1 MVREEPGPIPTLPP
15 NSRVRSQPIR
25 MGEVSGK
32 RFGHRWDRS
41 GDQLTSTSNMGRV
54 DLGDY
59 GPRVLKRRH
68 PAPSGAGLW
77 PRANRRRQ
85 ALWTGGL
92 CILSLSL
99 AASPVAAQEVIGK
112 RFLSDTLVISE
123 PFVEDELSLPSI
135 LHIRRP
141 ATDSAPRTLVTNMA
155 AELKKR
161 LTPSLELSVA
171 GGLTHLDPDGKPT
184 LTGFDNLQLGLKYQ
198 YFISEAHELVLSAGV
213 VWEIG
218 GTGRTATGAES
229 FDVVNP
235 ALLFGKG
242 LGDLPDTLSVLKP
255 LAIEGVLGAVIPT
268 QASTRVSKGASGT
281 GGPAVDRHP
290 DLLQWG
296 LVVEY
301 SLPYLQTHVR
311 NLGLPAPLNRIFP
324 LVEFDLQ
331 TALDR
336 GVAGRTTGTANPG
349 LVWAVGNVQ
358 VGLEAV
364 LPLNDRTG
372 KTLGVRAFLR
382 VDLDTF
388 LPGLGRPLFGGSR

>member
-1 MVREEPGPIPTLPP
+1 MLRPSQS
-15 NSRVRSQPIR
+15 SRVTGRTFKRVETRQP
-25 MGEVSGK
+25 E
-32 RFGHRWDRS
+32 
-41 GDQLTSTSNMGRV
+41 
-54 DLGDY
+54 
-59 GPRVLKRRH
+59 
-68 PAPSGAGLW
+68 PSGAGLRLR
-77 PRANRRRQ
+77 PNRRRR
-85 ALWTGGL
+85 ALLAGGL
-92 CILSLSL
+92 CTLSLSL
-99 AASPVAAQEVIGK
+99 AACPIAAQEVIGK
-112 RFLSDTLVISE
+112 RFFSDTLVISE

-161 LTPSLELSVA
+161 LTSRLELSVA
-171 GGLTHLDPDGKPT
+171 GGLIHLDPDGKPS
-184 LTGFDNLQLGLKYQ
+184 LTGFDNLELGLKYQ

-213 VWEIG
+213 VWAIG

-242 LGDLPDTLSVLKP
+242 LGDLPDTLAVLKP

-268 QASTRVSKGASGT
+268 QASTRVRNGASVP

-311 NLGLPAPLNRIFP
+311 NLGLPAPLDRMFP

-331 TALDR
+331 TGLDR
-336 GVAGRTTGTANPG
+336 GAAGRTSGTANPG
-349 LVWAVGNVQ
+349 LIWASEKVQ
-358 VGLEAV
+358 VGMEIV

-372 KTLGVRAFLR
+372 KTVGVRGFLR
-382 VDLDTF
+382 IDLDQIW
-388 LPGLGRPLFGGSR
+388 PGLGRPLFGGSR